1 MRILIVEDDME
12 IQQLV
17 SYFFKKENYEV
28 QTAGDGLEGL
38 KAVKSFKPDLIVLDI
53 MLPSLDGK
61 NFTSIVRDMPEE
73 YGEPIIIMLTA
84 KTEIED
90 VLEGLQLG
98 AEDYMKK
105 PFDPRELV
113 LRAKKFLEGKN
124 AGKSGRYS
132 FKNVIIDEK
141 RRVVKDG
148 EEEVELSKKEF
159 DLLLLLIKNQ
169 GIVLSREKILD
180 RVWESN
186 YYTGDRSVDIYISK
200 LREKVKSIAEN
211 IKTVKGVGYKLEEK
225 R

>member
-1 MRILIVEDDME
+1 M
-12 IQQLV
+12 
-17 SYFFKKENYEV
+17 

-113 LRAKKFLEGKN
+113 LRAKN
-124 AGKSGRYS
+124 S
-132 FKNVIIDEK
+132 
-141 RRVVKDG
+141 
-148 EEEVELSKKEF
+148 
-159 DLLLLLIKNQ
+159 
-169 GIVLSREKILD
+169 
-180 RVWESN
+180 
-186 YYTGDRSVDIYISK
+186 
-200 LREKVKSIAEN
+200 LREKMQGNQEDIVLKM
-211 IKTVKGVGYKLEEK
+211 
-225 R
+225 

>member
-1 MRILIVEDDME
+1 MKILIVEDDKE
-12 IQQLV
+12 IQELI
-17 SYFFKKENYEV
+17 SYFLTKEGYEV
-28 QTAGDGLEGL
+28 DRASDGLEGL
-38 KAVKSFKPDLIVLDI
+38 KLLREKKHDLVVLDL
-53 MLPSLDGK
+53 MLPNLDGK
-61 NFTSIVRDMPEE
+61 NFAKIVKDISSE

-98 AEDYMKK
+98 ADDYMKK

-113 LRAKKFLEGKN
+113 LRARKFLEGKN
-124 AGKSGRYS
+124 VGKSGRYS
-132 FKNVIIDEK
+132 FKQVVIDEK
-141 RRVVKDG
+141 RRIVKDG
-148 EEEVELSKKEF
+148 ETEVELSKKEF